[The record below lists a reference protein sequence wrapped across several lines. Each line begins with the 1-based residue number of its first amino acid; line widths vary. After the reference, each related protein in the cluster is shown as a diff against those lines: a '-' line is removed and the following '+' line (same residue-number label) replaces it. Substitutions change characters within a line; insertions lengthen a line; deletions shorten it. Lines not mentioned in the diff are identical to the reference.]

1 MIDLYYWP
9 TGNGLKIGILLE
21 ELEQEYRLL
30 PINIRAGE
38 QKQEWFQKISANGR
52 IPAIVDH
59 AAFANSPRDAEPL
72 SLFESGAILNYLA
85 NKTGRFLPPEGTAER
100 QRVQEWLFWQVGHV
114 TPYLSQWQVFRE
126 KAPEPIPFALDLL
139 GAEAARLYGVLEKRL
154 GEVPYVAGDYSIADM
169 AIFPWIQ
176 PLRQGQDLADYPN
189 IHAWRERIKARPA
202 VQRAYDKGRE
212 VAAGERSLV
221 LQ

>member
-21 ELEQEYRLL
+21 ELELEYRVL
-30 PINIRAGE
+30 PVNIRDGE
-38 QKQEWFQKISANGR
+38 QKQAAFQRISANGL

-59 AAFANSPRDAEPL
+59 APQGLSEPL

-85 NKTGRFLPPEGTAER
+85 DKAGRFLSAAGSAER
-100 QRVQEWLFWQVGHV
+100 QKVQEWLFWQVGHI
-114 TPYLSQWQVFRE
+114 TPYLSQLQLFKE
-126 KAPEPIPFALDLL
+126 KAPEPIAFALDLL
-139 GAEAARLYGVLEKRL
+139 NAEATRLYKVLEARLS
-154 GEVPYVAGDYSIADM
+154 EVPFVAGDYSIADM

-176 PLRQGQDLADYPN
+176 PLRQGQDLADYPHV
-189 IHAWRERIKARPA
+189 HAWRERLKARPA
-202 VQRAYDKGRE
+202 IQRAYAKGRE
-212 VAAGERSLV
+212 VAANERSLA

>member
-21 ELEQEYRLL
+21 ELGLEYRVL
-30 PINIRAGE
+30 PVNIREGE
-38 QKQEWFQKISANGR
+38 QKQAAFQRISANGR

-59 AAFANSPRDAEPL
+59 APHGLSEPL

-85 NKTGRFLPPEGTAER
+85 DKAGRFLPAAGTAER
-100 QRVQEWLFWQVGHV
+100 QKVQEWLFWQVGHV
-114 TPYLSQWQVFRE
+114 TPYLSQLQLFKE
-126 KAPEPIPFALDLL
+126 KAPQPQAFALDLL
-139 GAEAARLYGVLEKRL
+139 AGEATRLYGVLERRL
-154 GEVPYVAGDYSIADM
+154 SEVPYVAGDYSIADM

-176 PLRQGQDLADYPN
+176 PLRQGQQLQDFPH
-189 IHAWRERIKARPA
+189 IRAWRERLKARPGI
-202 VQRAYDKGRE
+202 QRAYAKGRD
-212 VAAGERSLV
+212 VASSERALA

>member
-1 MIDLYYWP
+1 MIDFYYWP
-9 TGNGLKIGILLE
+9 TGNGLKVAILLE
-21 ELEQEYRLL
+21 ELGQDYRVQ
-30 PINIRAGE
+30 PINIRTGD
-38 QKQEWFQKISANGR
+38 QRQDSFQQISANGR

-59 AAFANSPRDAEPL
+59 LPANGSEAL

-85 NKTGRFLPPEGTAER
+85 NKAGRFLPAEGTVER
-100 QRVQEWLFWQVGHV
+100 QRVQEWLFWQVGHI
-114 TPYLSQWQVFRE
+114 TPYLSQLQLFKE

-139 GAEAARLYGVLEKRL
+139 NAEATRLYGVLEKRL
-154 GEVPYVAGDYSIADM
+154 GQVAYVAGEYSIADM

-189 IHAWRERIKARPA
+189 ITAWRERIKARPA
-202 VQRAYDKGRE
+202 VQRAYAKGRD
-212 VAAGERSLV
+212 VAANEKSLA

>member
-21 ELEQEYRLL
+21 ELELDYRLL
-30 PINIRAGE
+30 PINIRTGE
-38 QKQEWFQKISANGR
+38 QKTAEFQRISANGR

-59 AAFANSPRDAEPL
+59 APRGVGLPL

-85 NKTGRFLPPEGTAER
+85 DKAGRFLPPASTVER

-114 TPYLSQWQVFRE
+114 TPYLSQLQVFKE

-139 GAEAARLYGVLEKRL
+139 GSEATRLYGVLERRL
-154 GEVPYVAGDYSIADM
+154 GEVAYVAGDYSIADM

-176 PLRQGQDLADYPN
+176 PLRQGQDLAQYPN
-189 IHAWRERIKARPA
+189 ISAWRERLKARPA
-202 VQRAYDKGRE
+202 VQRAYAKGRE
-212 VAAGERSLV
+212 VAPTERSLA

>member
-21 ELEQEYRLL
+21 ELGLEHRVL
-30 PINIRAGE
+30 PVNIRQGE
-38 QKQEWFQKISANGR
+38 QKQAAFQRISANGR

-59 AAFANSPRDAEPL
+59 APTGLGEPL
-72 SLFESGAILNYLA
+72 NLFESGAILNYLA
-85 NKTGRFLPPEGTAER
+85 DKAGRFLPPAGSVER
-100 QRVQEWLFWQVGHV
+100 QKVQEWLFWQVGHI
-114 TPYLSQWQVFRE
+114 TPYLSQLQLFKE

-139 GAEAARLYGVLEKRL
+139 NAEATRLYRVLETRL
-154 GEVPYVAGDYSIADM
+154 AEVPYVAGEYSIADM

-176 PLRQGQDLADYPN
+176 PLRQGQDLADFPQ
-189 IHAWRERIKARPA
+189 IHAWRERLKARPA
-202 VQRAYDKGRE
+202 IQRAYAKGRE
-212 VAAGERSLV
+212 VAANERSLA

>member
-9 TGNGLKIGILLE
+9 TGNGLKVGILLE
-21 ELEQEYRLL
+21 ELEQAYRLR
-30 PINIRAGE
+30 PINIRSGE
-38 QKQEWFQKISANGR
+38 QKQDWFQAISANGR

-59 AAFANSPRDAEPL
+59 APVADGQPL

-85 NKTGRFLPPEGTAER
+85 DKAGRFLPAQGTAER

-114 TPYLSQWQVFRE
+114 TPYLSQLQVFKE

-154 GEVPYVAGDYSIADM
+154 SEAPFVAGEYSIADM

-176 PLRQGQDLADYPN
+176 PLRQGQDLAHYPN
-189 IHAWRERIKARPA
+189 INAWRERIKARPA
-202 VQRAYDKGRE
+202 VQRAYEKGRE
-212 VAAGERSLV
+212 VAAGEKSLA

>member
-9 TGNGLKIGILLE
+9 TGNGLKVGILLE
-21 ELEQEYRLL
+21 ELGQEYRLL
-30 PINIRAGE
+30 PINIRTGE
-38 QKQEWFQKISANGR
+38 QKQDGFQAISANGR

-59 AAFANSPRDAEPL
+59 APTAGGPL

-85 NKTGRFLPPEGTAER
+85 NKAGRFLPAEGTAER

-114 TPYLSQWQVFRE
+114 TPYLSQLQVFKE

-154 GEVPYVAGDYSIADM
+154 GEVPFVAGEYSIADM

-176 PLRQGQDLADYPN
+176 PLRQGQDLARYPN

-202 VQRAYDKGRE
+202 VQRAYEKGRE
-212 VAAGERSLV
+212 VAAGEKSLA

>member
-9 TGNGLKIGILLE
+9 TGNGLKVGILLE
-21 ELEQEYRLL
+21 ELGLEYRLL
-30 PINIRAGE
+30 PVNIREGE
-38 QKQEWFQKISANGR
+38 QRQASFQRISANGR

-59 AAFANSPRDAEPL
+59 RPDTSL

-85 NKTGRFLPPEGTAER
+85 DSAGQFLPPAGTAER
-100 QRVQEWLFWQVGHV
+100 QKVQEWLFWQVGHI
-114 TPYLSQWQVFRE
+114 TPYLSQLQLFKE

-139 GAEAARLYGVLEKRL
+139 NAEATRLYRVLEQRL
-154 GEVPYVAGDYSIADM
+154 AEVAYVAGGYSVADM

-176 PLRQGQDLADYPN
+176 PQRQGQDLAHYPH

-202 VQRAYDKGRE
+202 VQRAYARGRE
-212 VAAGERSLV
+212 VAAGERSLA

>member
-9 TGNGLKIGILLE
+9 TGNGLKVGILLE
-21 ELEQEYRLL
+21 ELEQAYRLR
-30 PINIRAGE
+30 PINIRSGE
-38 QKQEWFQKISANGR
+38 QKQDWFQAISANGR

-59 AAFANSPRDAEPL
+59 APVADGQPL

-85 NKTGRFLPPEGTAER
+85 DKAGRFLPAQGTAER

-114 TPYLSQWQVFRE
+114 TPYLSQLQLFKE

-154 GEVPYVAGDYSIADM
+154 SEAPFVAGEYSIADM

-176 PLRQGQDLADYPN
+176 PLRQGQDLAHYPN
-189 IHAWRERIKARPA
+189 INAWRERIKARPA
-202 VQRAYDKGRE
+202 VQRAYEKGRE
-212 VAAGERSLV
+212 VAAGEKSLA

>member
-9 TGNGLKIGILLE
+9 TGNGLKVGILLE
-21 ELEQEYRLL
+21 ELEQAYRLR
-30 PINIRAGE
+30 PINIRSGE
-38 QKQEWFQKISANGR
+38 QKQDWFQAISANGR

-59 AAFANSPRDAEPL
+59 APVADGQPL

-85 NKTGRFLPPEGTAER
+85 DKAGRFLPAQGMAER

-114 TPYLSQWQVFRE
+114 TPYLSQLQLFKE

-154 GEVPYVAGDYSIADM
+154 SEVPFVAGEYSIADM

-176 PLRQGQDLADYPN
+176 PLRQGQDLAHYPN
-189 IHAWRERIKARPA
+189 INAWRERIKARPA
-202 VQRAYDKGRE
+202 VQRAYEKGRE
-212 VAAGERSLV
+212 VAAGEKSLA

>member
-21 ELEQEYRLL
+21 ELGLEYRVV
-30 PINIRAGE
+30 PINIREGE
-38 QKQEWFQKISANGR
+38 QKQAAFQRISANGR

-59 AAFANSPRDAEPL
+59 APEGMSEPL

-85 NKTGRFLPPEGTAER
+85 DKAERFLPPAGSVER
-100 QRVQEWLFWQVGHV
+100 QKVQEWLFWQVGHV
-114 TPYLSQWQVFRE
+114 TPYLSQLQVFKE
-126 KAPEPIPFALDLL
+126 KAPEPVPFALDLL
-139 GAEAARLYGVLEKRL
+139 NAEATRLYRVLETRL
-154 GEVPYVAGDYSIADM
+154 SEVPHVAGEYSIADM

-176 PLRQGQDLADYPN
+176 PQRQGQELQDFPY
-189 IHAWRERIKARPA
+189 IRAWRERLKARPA
-202 VQRAYDKGRE
+202 IQRAYAKGRE
-212 VAAGERSLV
+212 VAASERALA

>member
-1 MIDLYYWP
+1 MIDLYFWP
-9 TGNGLKIGILLE
+9 TGNGLKVAILLE
-21 ELEQEYRLL
+21 ELELPYTVR
-30 PINIRAGE
+30 PINIRTGE
-38 QKQEWFQKISANGR
+38 QKQDWFQAISANGR

-59 AAFANSPRDAEPL
+59 APAISDEPL

-85 NKTGRFLPPEGTAER
+85 NKAGRFLPADGTVER

-114 TPYLSQWQVFRE
+114 TPYLSQLQVFKE
-126 KAPEPIPFALDLL
+126 KAPEPIAFALDML

-154 GEVPYVAGDYSIADM
+154 GEVPFVAGEYSIADM

-176 PLRQGQDLADYPN
+176 PARQGQDLTQYPN
-189 IHAWRERIKARPA
+189 IDAWRERIKARPA
-202 VQRAYDKGRE
+202 VQRAYAKGRD
-212 VAAGERSLV
+212 VAASEKSLA

>member
-21 ELEQEYRLL
+21 ELELEYRVL
-30 PINIRAGE
+30 PVNIREGE
-38 QKQEWFQKISANGR
+38 QKQAAFQRISANGR

-59 AAFANSPRDAEPL
+59 APQGLSEPL

-85 NKTGRFLPPEGTAER
+85 DKAGRFLPAAGSAER
-100 QRVQEWLFWQVGHV
+100 QNVQEWLFWQVGHI
-114 TPYLSQWQVFRE
+114 TPYLSQLQLFKE
-126 KAPEPIPFALDLL
+126 KAPEPIAFALDLL
-139 GAEAARLYGVLEKRL
+139 NAEATRLYRVLETRL
-154 GEVPYVAGDYSIADM
+154 SDVLFVAGDYSIADM

-176 PLRQGQDLADYPN
+176 PLRQGQDLADYPHV
-189 IHAWRERIKARPA
+189 HAWRERLKARPA
-202 VQRAYDKGRE
+202 IQRAYAKGRE
-212 VAAGERSLV
+212 VAANERSLA

>member
-21 ELEQEYRLL
+21 ELKLAYRVL
-30 PINIRAGE
+30 PVNIREGE
-38 QKQEWFQKISANGR
+38 QKQAAFQRISANGR

-59 AAFANSPRDAEPL
+59 DPAGLSEPL

-85 NKTGRFLPPEGTAER
+85 DKAGRFLPPAGRAER
-100 QRVQEWLFWQVGHV
+100 QNVQEWLFWQVGHI
-114 TPYLSQWQVFRE
+114 TPYLSQLQVFKE
-126 KAPEPIPFALDLL
+126 KAPEPIAFALDLL
-139 GAEAARLYGVLEKRL
+139 NAEATRLYRVLETRL
-154 GEVPYVAGDYSIADM
+154 SEVPYVAGEYSIADM

-176 PLRQGQDLADYPN
+176 PLRQGQVLADFPHL
-189 IHAWRERIKARPA
+189 HAWRERLKARPA
-202 VQRAYDKGRE
+202 IQRAYAKGRE
-212 VAAGERSLV
+212 VAANERSLA

>member
-9 TGNGLKIGILLE
+9 TGNGLKVGILLE
-21 ELEQEYRLL
+21 ELGQEYRLL
-30 PINIRAGE
+30 PINIRTGE
-38 QKQEWFQKISANGR
+38 QKQDGFQAISANGR

-59 AAFANSPRDAEPL
+59 APTSGDPL

-85 NKTGRFLPPEGTAER
+85 NKAGRFLPAEGTAER

-114 TPYLSQWQVFRE
+114 TPYLSQLQVFKE
-126 KAPEPIPFALDLL
+126 KAPAPIPFALDLL

-154 GEVPYVAGDYSIADM
+154 GDVPFVAGEYSIADM

-176 PLRQGQDLADYPN
+176 PLRQGQDLARYPN

-212 VAAGERSLV
+212 VAAGEKSLA

>member
-21 ELEQEYRLL
+21 ELELAYRVL
-30 PINIRAGE
+30 PVNIREGE
-38 QKQEWFQKISANGR
+38 QKQAAFQRICANGR

-59 AAFANSPRDAEPL
+59 APAGLSEPL

-85 NKTGRFLPPEGTAER
+85 DKAGRFLPPTNSAER
-100 QRVQEWLFWQVGHV
+100 QKVQEWLFWQVGHI
-114 TPYLSQWQVFRE
+114 TPYLSQLQVFKE

-139 GAEAARLYGVLEKRL
+139 NAEATRLYRVLEKRL
-154 GEVPYVAGDYSIADM
+154 SEVPYMAGDYSIADM

-176 PLRQGQDLADYPN
+176 PLRQGQDLADFPH
-189 IHAWRERIKARPA
+189 IHAWRERLKARPA
-202 VQRAYDKGRE
+202 IQRAYAKGRE
-212 VAAGERSLV
+212 VAANERSLA

>member
-21 ELEQEYRLL
+21 ELGLEHRLL
-30 PINIRAGE
+30 PVNIRTGE
-38 QKQEWFQKISANGR
+38 QKQPAFQRISANGR

-59 AAFANSPRDAEPL
+59 APEVLDAPL

-85 NKTGRFLPPEGTAER
+85 DKAGRFLPPIGTAQR
-100 QRVQEWLFWQVGHV
+100 QKVQEWLFWQVGHV
-114 TPYLSQWQVFRE
+114 TPYLSQLQLFKE

-139 GAEAARLYGVLEKRL
+139 NAEATRLYRVLETRL
-154 GEVPYVAGDYSIADM
+154 SEVPYVAGEYSVADM

-176 PLRQGQDLADYPN
+176 PSRQGQDLAGYPH
-189 IHAWRERIKARPA
+189 IHAWRERLKARPA
-202 VQRAYDKGRE
+202 IQRAYAKGRDI
-212 VAAGERSLV
+212 AANERSLA

>member
-9 TGNGLKIGILLE
+9 TGNGLKVGILLE
-21 ELEQEYRLL
+21 ELEQAYRLR
-30 PINIRAGE
+30 PINIRSGE
-38 QKQEWFQKISANGR
+38 QKQDWFQAISANWR

-59 AAFANSPRDAEPL
+59 APVADGQPL

-85 NKTGRFLPPEGTAER
+85 DKAGRFLPAQGTAER

-114 TPYLSQWQVFRE
+114 TPYLSQLQLFKE

-154 GEVPYVAGDYSIADM
+154 SEVPFVAGEYSIADM

-176 PLRQGQDLADYPN
+176 PLRQGQDLAHYPN
-189 IHAWRERIKARPA
+189 INAWRERIKARPA
-202 VQRAYDKGRE
+202 VQRAYEKGRE
-212 VAAGERSLV
+212 VAAGEKSLA

>member
-1 MIDLYYWP
+1 MIDLYFWP
-9 TGNGLKIGILLE
+9 TGNGLKVAILLE
-21 ELEQEYRLL
+21 ELGQDYRIL
-30 PINIRAGE
+30 PINIRTGE
-38 QKQEWFQKISANGR
+38 QKQSWFQAISANGR

-59 AAFANSPRDAEPL
+59 APGAGLEPL

-85 NKTGRFLPPEGTAER
+85 SKAGRFLPPEGSVER

-114 TPYLSQWQVFRE
+114 TPYLSQLQVFKE

-139 GAEAARLYGVLEKRL
+139 GAEASRLYGVLEKRL
-154 GEVPYVAGDYSIADM
+154 QAADYVAGEYSIADM

-176 PLRQGQDLADYPN
+176 PLRQGQDLKDYPA

-202 VQRAYDKGRE
+202 VQRAYQKGRE

>member
-9 TGNGLKIGILLE
+9 TGNGLKVGILLE
-21 ELEQEYRLL
+21 ELGLEYRLL
-30 PINIRAGE
+30 PVNIREGE
-38 QKQEWFQKISANGR
+38 QRQASFQRISANGR

-59 AAFANSPRDAEPL
+59 RPDTSL

-85 NKTGRFLPPEGTAER
+85 DSAGQFLPPAGTAER
-100 QRVQEWLFWQVGHV
+100 QKVQEWLFWQVGHI
-114 TPYLSQWQVFRE
+114 TPYLSQLQLFKE

-139 GAEAARLYGVLEKRL
+139 NAEATRLYRVLEQRL
-154 GEVPYVAGDYSIADM
+154 AEVAYVAGDYSVADM

-176 PLRQGQDLADYPN
+176 PQRQGQDLAHYPH

-202 VQRAYDKGRE
+202 VQRAYARGRE
-212 VAAGERSLV
+212 VAAGERSLA